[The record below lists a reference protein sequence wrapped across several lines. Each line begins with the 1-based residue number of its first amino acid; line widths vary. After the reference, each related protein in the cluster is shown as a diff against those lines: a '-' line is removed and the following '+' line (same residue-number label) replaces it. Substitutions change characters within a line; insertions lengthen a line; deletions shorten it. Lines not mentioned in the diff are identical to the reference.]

1 MKNETE
7 NSSQK
12 VENSA
17 HSYTEDIVGKLIFKI
32 DDLQKK
38 LHDHNGMCQKKLS
51 DQMAEV
57 IPEIKKLKDR
67 IKELEASSK
76 TYTREEVLDLMA
88 SFELSAGGTIEENK
102 TLFPRKFEHTKKI
115 AITYLDNGKL

>member
-1 MKNETE
+1 MKTNHFVL
-7 NSSQK
+7 K
-12 VENSA
+12 
-17 HSYTEDIVGKLIFKI
+17 EDGNQV
-32 DDLQKK
+32 Q
-38 LHDHNGMCQKKLS
+38 
-51 DQMAEV
+51 E
-57 IPEIKKLKDR
+57 
-67 IKELEASSK
+67 K